1 MGVCEED
8 AHMSATGLASQID
21 IWTFVFTR
29 RLQKRPLAPL
39 PLQGPTRGGGVGSR
53 GEGRDANDVM
63 LPPEGNSPGG
73 PEPGRQHGARQSW
86 AARRGCI
93 SVRSEGSV
101 SSFCESVCG

>member
-39 PLQGPTRGGGVGSR
+39 PLQGPTRGGR
-53 GEGRDANDVM
+53 GWTAEEGGGMPMMPCSPRKETVQGDPSQEDSTVLGRAG
-63 LPPEGNSPGG
+63 LPEGAASPS
-73 PEPGRQHGARQSW
+73 GAK
-86 AARRGCI
+86 AA
-93 SVRSEGSV
+93 
-101 SSFCESVCG
+101 